1 MGMKRSDNRR
11 TADNEIERMSADTER
26 QGITAAP
33 MIQSGRRGSKS
44 SGSSIDFGYSHVIG
58 TSRWGFENRSAS
70 FDTIYG
76 DRISRNSPSKV
87 LSDSLL
93 TRGDS
98 VLARGRPVPGTYHD
112 IEAAPE
118 PIVPAGR
125 PRRLQH
131 SPSPRA
137 HPLHSGYAPPQR
149 PSTLRK
155 NTSMLSNSQN
165 ATPDAPIPQE
175 VRNQARDFFN
185 ANKMRDLPALP
196 STTVNP
202 ATTQQE
208 EPASLAA
215 RALSPTRERP
225 GFFRRVFGSS
235 KGSVPVTN
243 GLPSSPPQLPS
254 IDLEYSDA
262 VRQNSQSKSYPNQ
275 NHIASQIRALPKA
288 PGRAPPAVPQENQ
301 APVTKKPSSFF
312 RRRKKSVSQH
322 NRPLALPM
330 PLNASLAAEAKT
342 AEPSPSI
349 SSLRKVMSPYLSNQV
364 SPTETYYDSQER
376 QPSSRDRDLDSF
388 GGMSPG
394 STIGADA
401 TGRKVSGSASAS
413 SRGRGT
419 AVRAQ
424 HAPNDSFLADSSD
437 VDDKDVARRSAAA
450 SPTSGMADQRQFPL
464 RHPVRTS
471 SKKGLPFRGKDNQS
485 PRQRPNSSEKRVA
498 APDLRSRTTTGTPKP
513 LKPVQ
518 SPTTAHAD
526 EDGWVIKTP
535 TRASSLRP
543 ESHRSDRSH
552 RVWLAPTESEE
563 KLVDPVALALP
574 LEGARPVGDATPSP
588 TIEDYASATSLPIV
602 QLDGD
607 DITLKNNVDAVD
619 ESATTGDEPTEE
631 DRRRAEKIF
640 DGEEEN
646 VAKSQAA
653 AWLGEK
659 NITSRR
665 TLTAYMELFD
675 WAGSNILMALRG
687 LCSRLMLKGET
698 QQVDRILDAFSQR
711 WCACNPSHGFKA
723 NYVVH
728 TICYSILLLNTDLHL
743 ADIEQKM
750 TRNQFVKNTLPTIRR
765 VVADAAPNAFDENI
779 RPSAAFL
786 RASNHLKEP
795 GSGPSSPTFP
805 PEV

>member
-1 MGMKRSDNRR
+1 MDLISRADSRGSFRGASPSRTPNTVQRRPNKLKAPMRALESGLSPRETFFDAVTPIEDKHAEDRGHSRRDSHDLSFAVTSRSSIVDNMLMSLDRIPSASATYSSRPSIYTEHKDDSYLTRSAPSAPPSLGQRPRGHTYSTSLSSDYSSRATEESSSHFANPYLSRGRRSSSSQFQMGMKRSDNRR
-11 TADNEIERMSADTER
+11 TADNELERMSADTER

-33 MIQSGRRGSKS
+33 MIQNGRRGSKS
-44 SGSSIDFGYSHVIG
+44 SASSIDFGYSHVIG
-58 TSRWGFENRSAS
+58 TSRWGFGNRSAS

-165 ATPDAPIPQE
+165 ATPDVPTPQE
-175 VRNQARDFFN
+175 IRNQARDFFN

-196 STTVNP
+196 STTVNS
-202 ATTQQE
+202 ATAQQE
-208 EPASLAA
+208 EPASSAA

-262 VRQNSQSKSYPNQ
+262 SRQNSQSKPQPNQ

-301 APVTKKPSSFF
+301 APITKKPSSFF

-322 NRPLALPM
+322 NRRLALPV

-376 QPSSRDRDLDSF
+376 QPSSRDRDLGSF

-401 TGRKVSGSASAS
+401 TGREVSLSVSASP
-413 SRGRGT
+413 RGRGT
-419 AVRAQ
+419 AVKDAVDPLGPDSPGTNATNMTRMHAQ

-437 VDDKDVARRSAAA
+437 VDDKDGARRSAAA
-450 SPTSGMADQRQFPL
+450 SPTFGMADQRHFPL

-485 PRQRPNSSEKRVA
+485 PRRRPNSSEKRVA
-498 APDLRSRTTTGTPKP
+498 APDPRSRATNGTPKP
-513 LKPVQ
+513 LKSVQ
-518 SPTTAHAD
+518 SPTTAHDD

-543 ESHRSDRSH
+543 ESHGSDKSH
-552 RVWLAPTESEE
+552 RVWLAPTASEE
-563 KLVDPVALALP
+563 RLVDLVALALP
-574 LEGARPVGDATPSP
+574 LEGART
-588 TIEDYASATSLPIV
+588 
-602 QLDGD
+602 
-607 DITLKNNVDAVD
+607 
-619 ESATTGDEPTEE
+619 
-631 DRRRAEKIF
+631 
-640 DGEEEN
+640 
-646 VAKSQAA
+646 
-653 AWLGEK
+653 
-659 NITSRR
+659 
-665 TLTAYMELFD
+665 
-675 WAGSNILMALRG
+675 
-687 LCSRLMLKGET
+687 
-698 QQVDRILDAFSQR
+698 
-711 WCACNPSHGFKA
+711 
-723 NYVVH
+723 
-728 TICYSILLLNTDLHL
+728 
-743 ADIEQKM
+743 
-750 TRNQFVKNTLPTIRR
+750 
-765 VVADAAPNAFDENI
+765 
-779 RPSAAFL
+779 
-786 RASNHLKEP
+786 
-795 GSGPSSPTFP
+795 
-805 PEV
+805 